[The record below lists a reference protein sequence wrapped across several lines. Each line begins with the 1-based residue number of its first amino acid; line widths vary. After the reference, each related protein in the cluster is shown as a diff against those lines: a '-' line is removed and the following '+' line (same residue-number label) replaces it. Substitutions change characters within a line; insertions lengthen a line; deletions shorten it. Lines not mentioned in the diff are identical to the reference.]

1 MLSDS
6 KGIESLVARISL
18 RCSGVSLF
26 ALQPPI
32 VFSSV
37 VVHTTTMEKI
47 AIVWVVLTL
56 LFVMRE
62 KKTGM
67 KHYRAVGEVAF
78 QSPWLRIVE

>member
-1 MLSDS
+1 
-6 KGIESLVARISL
+6 
-18 RCSGVSLF
+18 
-26 ALQPPI
+26 
-32 VFSSV
+32 
-37 VVHTTTMEKI
+37 MEKI